1 MDASVGGYVLGLATG
16 TPLHVP
22 ELHWFEDDGLSYA
35 VDAAAPN
42 WIVVEPAGRHVLE
55 TIASHDG
62 SITFGALVAR
72 YAGERQVEAGKA
84 WVHIHDF
91 LGALER
97 AGMLSGKPFTREP
110 YPGRAALVAPQ
121 GLRELWLQ
129 INNACNLSCT
139 HCLVSSGP
147 GQDPGLPFDFLIR
160 VLNRATQLGLERL
173 YVTGG
178 EPLIRKD
185 VFALLRHATEAK
197 GLEVI
202 VLTNATVI
210 AGAVRSGLKGLD
222 RNRVRFQV
230 SIDGA

>member
-1 MDASVGGYVLGLATG
+1 MLGLATG

-22 ELHWFEDDGLSYA
+22 ELHWFEDDRLSYA

-129 INNACNLSCT
+129 INNACNLSCA

-147 GQDPGLPFDFLIR
+147 GKERGLPLEQLLGIVD
-160 VLNRATQLGLERL
+160 RAVELGLARL
-173 YVTGG
+173 YITGG
-178 EPLIRKD
+178 EPFVRRDI
-185 VFALLRHATEAK
+185 FALLRHATEER
-197 GLEVI
+197 GLEV
-202 VLTNATVI
+202 VLLTNATVLRGRTRAEI
-210 AGAVRSGLKGLD
+210 GRLD
-222 RNRVRFQV
+222 RARVRFQV
-230 SIDGA
+230 SVDGASRP